1 MKYNYNFSHNFLP
14 ASPNWTE
21 VCKDV
26 PYYNLDFK
34 QTKPGRLLLSKLPVR
49 IGLHNKKQITAM
61 VLNEEI
67 LSIIEDTSPNWT
79 AGLYYKQEA

>member
-1 MKYNYNFSHNFLP
+1 MIL
-14 ASPNWTE
+14 
-21 VCKDV
+21 C
-26 PYYNLDFK
+26 
-34 QTKPGRLLLSKLPVR
+34 LLLISRLPVR
-49 IGLHNKKQITAM
+49 IGLYTKKQITAM